1 MRSEARSGRR
11 RLAPPDSRVPWVF
24 WGAVVQV
31 LGLGSIAVVMW
42 KNIRQQGIGGHITG
56 EMLKLAWHS
65 ELHTRSGLIV
75 LIAGSVVY
83 AAGSVVIARPY
94 ISSPAAL
101 FIAVPIAAVAGMLI
115 LGVLIVILWVL
126 FLIAEADVEIPFLD
140 SIVRRRRRPRH

>member
-1 MRSEARSGRR
+1 MRTEARTGRR
-11 RLAPPDSRVPWVF
+11 RLTPPESRAPWAF
-24 WGAVVQV
+24 WGALLQAF
-31 LGLGSIAVVMW
+31 GLGSIAVVMW
-42 KNIRQQGIGGHITG
+42 KNIRQQGIGGHITA

-83 AAGSVVIARPY
+83 GAGSVVMARPY
-94 ISSPAAL
+94 ISNPAAL

-126 FLIAEADVEIPFLD
+126 FVIAESDVELPFLD
-140 SIVRRRRRPRH
+140 CRGRRRGRPRH